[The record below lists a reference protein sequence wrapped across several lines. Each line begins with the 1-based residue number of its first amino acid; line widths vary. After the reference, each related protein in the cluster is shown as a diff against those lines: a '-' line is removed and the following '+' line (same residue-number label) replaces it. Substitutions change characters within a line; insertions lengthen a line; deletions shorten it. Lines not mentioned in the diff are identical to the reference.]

1 MDKLLRFLASP
12 AGRLTRVAVGSSLI
26 ATGLAQDRKNW
37 VLATVGLVPLTM
49 GAFDWCLLAPSWAC
63 PSTGPA
69 CARFWG
75 RGPPPAFRV
84 RCRTL
89 YEAEA
94 EVKDELRLYIRLLIN
109 RIYSKQL
116 NRQTRCY

>member
-49 GAFDWCLLAPSWAC
+49 GAFDWCLLAPFMGLPFDGPRLRAVLG
-63 PSTGPA
+63 PGPA
-69 CARFWG
+69 AG
-75 RGPPPAFRV
+75 LQGA
-84 RCRTL
+84 L
-89 YEAEA
+89 
-94 EVKDELRLYIRLLIN
+94 
-109 RIYSKQL
+109 
-116 NRQTRCY
+116 